1 MKKKYTLVYRQY
13 FENYLPMCEFKK
25 LRADLKYEEFISGD
39 SLKSI
44 TLEGDNLPDKIDVNS
59 TISTENITDPTM
71 IQYLGIKE
79 NTPVGWFKAIVW
91 PEIQNKLNETE
102 YDEDYL

>member
-1 MKKKYTLVYRQY
+1 MTKKYTLVYKQY
-13 FENYLPMCEFKK
+13 FKDYLPMCEFKK
-25 LRADLKYEEFISGD
+25 LRADLKYEDF
-39 SLKSI
+39 LKDEKLTQI
-44 TLEGDNLPDKIDVNS
+44 TLDGDNLPDNIDIFS
-59 TISTENITDPTM
+59 TISTESITDPTM

-79 NTPVGWFKAIVW
+79 NTPAGWFKAIVW